1 MCQYLKSGAVV
12 KFDKSKKLIQTHEYD
27 HWLNFEYIHIL
38 REKVN
43 VYINTASVQ
52 HISYLYRSS
61 KPIQLHYI
69 VTLFDR
75 DNAH

>member
-12 KFDKSKKLIQTHEYD
+12 TFDKSKKLIQAHEYD

-38 REKVN
+38 REKVH
-43 VYINTASVQ
+43 VYISTASVQ
-52 HISYLYRSS
+52 HISCLYISS
-61 KPIQLHYI
+61 KPEQLHYI
-69 VTLFDR
+69 VTLFDG